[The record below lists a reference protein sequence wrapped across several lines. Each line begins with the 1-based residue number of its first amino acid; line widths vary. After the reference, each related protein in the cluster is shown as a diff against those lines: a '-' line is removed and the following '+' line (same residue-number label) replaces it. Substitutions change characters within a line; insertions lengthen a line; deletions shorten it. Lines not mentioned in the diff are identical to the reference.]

1 MTEIVIPAGPI
12 PSDGSDCVNV
22 TAINDDLLEG
32 NHNFDIRI
40 TSTDLSNV
48 LVGTPDTITITITD
62 ESGMNTNSSSPH
74 AHYVHTVMH
83 NPKFVFSTC
92 RCNSHIDQ

>member
-12 PSDGSDCVNV
+12 PSDGTNCVTV
-22 TAINDDLLEG
+22 TAINDDLFEG
-32 NHNFDIRI
+32 NHDFDIRI

-62 ESGMNTNSSSPH
+62 ESGM
-74 AHYVHTVMH
+74 
-83 NPKFVFSTC
+83 C
-92 RCNSHIDQ
+92 RD